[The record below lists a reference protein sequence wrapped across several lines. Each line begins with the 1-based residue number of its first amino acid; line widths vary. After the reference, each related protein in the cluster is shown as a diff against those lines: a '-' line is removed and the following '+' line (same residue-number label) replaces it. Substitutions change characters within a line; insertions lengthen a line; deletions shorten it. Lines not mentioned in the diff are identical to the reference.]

1 MQHDRR
7 LTQSTQSTATLP
19 QKVLNL
25 MNKKVR
31 KSHWL
36 MGVSPLALA
45 ACGGDQSLAIDPND
59 GTITAIEGLSHQ
71 VNGSTH
77 FTGLSSLVTDPYE
90 GYPTFINGD
99 FDFTNLEIDYS
110 KLEFSAKVGPMYELT
125 EDYTGMVYYGNYGD
139 VTGNGKPEMI
149 ISGWTV
155 NTGNSAGRIF
165 VLELDPENGIT
176 NIQWIENE
184 GTAAPW
190 VEDFDGDDISE
201 IMSVGFYDFPVAP
214 APTIYFD
221 GGLGNG
227 QVIGPNID
235 SHESSVVDFDKDGD
249 LDVVAI
255 SYNGVNGRISLYDNT
270 AEGFEHSY
278 LPSDSEDYFA
288 SGSSIEYADLDGD
301 GIGEFIVGDYAGDG
315 GIAILKL
322 NQDGT
327 FYNSADW
334 KEVLEIRPYFERS
347 DFDGINSI
355 FTSNNP
361 AASEAEIVKL
371 RSHDIVLK
379 AVDIDL
385 DGDLDIIN
393 STSIWSHT
401 QSFGVL
407 QILMNDGNGNFSD
420 QTDQRLWNYSL
431 TADAAHDLV
440 FIDVNND
447 GFIDI
452 INPEGGQGA
461 NLYYNLGE
469 GVDKAKFNEG
479 NTILLN
485 DGTGHFLQIMFA
497 PFAREGTFQDDGF
510 FVPNKWYPIVHN
522 DGSLGFVNL
531 DHGWTNYPN
540 GEYDL
545 FNYAHFNQTL
555 HTGPEFVNS
564 ADYGAP
570 GFNEFYVLRN
580 NLDVQEMVK
589 EGTYGSV
596 LEWYL
601 ETDPEGVSIFAEHAK
616 VHGSDGDDIIFLRE
630 GNETALAGSG
640 NDFVYVQEGNDIVTS
655 GLGADIIYIS
665 GETGVSNHNIITDF
679 NFLEGDKLDLKYYGI
694 ETVAQSIVL
703 IDDDPDGVLLSLT
716 SEVSVLLQGV
726 ELDSLVL
733 NDTWIA

>member
-1 MQHDRR
+1 
-7 LTQSTQSTATLP
+7 
-19 QKVLNL
+19 

-510 FVPNKWYPIVHN
+510 FVPNKWYP
-522 DGSLGFVNL
+522 
-531 DHGWTNYPN
+531 
-540 GEYDL
+540 
-545 FNYAHFNQTL
+545 
-555 HTGPEFVNS
+555 
-564 ADYGAP
+564 
-570 GFNEFYVLRN
+570 
-580 NLDVQEMVK
+580 
-589 EGTYGSV
+589 
-596 LEWYL
+596 
-601 ETDPEGVSIFAEHAK
+601 
-616 VHGSDGDDIIFLRE
+616 
-630 GNETALAGSG
+630 
-640 NDFVYVQEGNDIVTS
+640 
-655 GLGADIIYIS
+655 
-665 GETGVSNHNIITDF
+665 
-679 NFLEGDKLDLKYYGI
+679 
-694 ETVAQSIVL
+694 
-703 IDDDPDGVLLSLT
+703 
-716 SEVSVLLQGV
+716 
-726 ELDSLVL
+726 DS
-733 NDTWIA
+733 T